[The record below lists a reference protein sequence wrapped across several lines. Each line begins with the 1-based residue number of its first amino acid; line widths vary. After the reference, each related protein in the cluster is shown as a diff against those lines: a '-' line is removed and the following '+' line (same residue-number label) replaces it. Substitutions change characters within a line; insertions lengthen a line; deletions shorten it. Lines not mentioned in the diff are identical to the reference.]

1 MNTPSDDDLRRR
13 CAQVLAEVRGPDPA
27 LVKQI
32 KKATPHTLGRDDL
45 ADREP
50 LRLSRLPRRTAV
62 AAPTATRPPT
72 AHIARRRHEGGE
84 ARHRGEPAR

>member
-50 LRLSRLPRRTAV
+50 LRLKSF
-62 AAPTATRPPT
+62 AAS
-72 AHIARRRHEGGE
+72 
-84 ARHRGEPAR
+84 HRGGCPHGYTPADCPHCPEAA